1 MIGWDLV
8 GGFLTCF
15 LSVQSR
21 YAAVKHFHKT
31 GKILNTGGSS
41 VPFFKMNF
49 GSSCCGAAETNSTRN
64 HEVRVQSLAW
74 FSGLRIWFCCE
85 LWCRAQMRLGSS
97 VAMAMA

>member
-21 YAAVKHFHKT
+21 FAAVKHFHKT
-31 GKILNTGGSS
+31 RKILNTGGSS

-49 GSSCCGAAETNSTRN
+49 GSTCCGAAETNSTRN
-64 HEVRVQSLAW
+64 HEVAGSIPGLVQWVKDLV
-74 FSGLRIWFCCE
+74 L
-85 LWCRAQMRLGSS
+85 L
-97 VAMAMA
+97 